1 LKIMIKNSTNRS
13 LIFLMIGVF
22 LLMSVLLPH
31 RFLTLSNVFSMAYQ
45 LPIIAFLS
53 LGMMIA
59 MLSGG
64 INLAI
69 IATAN
74 FTGIITYFVLQA
86 LTGGATTEA
95 SVGVSII
102 ALFAGLVAAL
112 FVGAVMG
119 FLIAYI
125 EVPAILATLAVMILM
140 EGVNVVITKGYTLSG
155 LPPLLLDNIN
165 SRVIEVPLPFILF
178 IIIAVILAVV
188 LRKTVFGKSLYWT
201 GANPVAAEFSNINVR
216 LTLVSAY
223 MLSAFFSALA
233 AFVMMGQLNS
243 IKADYASAYL
253 LVTVL
258 ACFLG
263 GTDPFG
269 GTGNLSG
276 MVFSVII
283 LQLISTGVTLLR
295 MDPYFID
302 AMWGMLIILLIV
314 INKITSQLQEKRRLN
329 LARQLQHSPQQE

>member
-1 LKIMIKNSTNRS
+1 MKNIIKTSTNRS
-13 LIFLMIGVF
+13 LVFLMLGIF
-22 LLMSVLLPH
+22 ILMSLLLPH
-31 RFLTLSNVFSMAYQ
+31 RFLTMSNLFSMAYQ
-45 LPIIAFLS
+45 LPIIAFLA

-95 SVGVSII
+95 SLGVSII
-102 ALFAGLVAAL
+102 ALLAGLTAAL

-155 LPPLLLDNIN
+155 LPPLLLDIGN
-165 SRVIEVPLPFILF
+165 SRIFEIPLPFILF
-178 IIIAVILAVV
+178 LIAAVILAIV
-188 LRKTVFGKSLYWT
+188 LKKTVFGKSLYWT

-216 LTLVSAY
+216 ATLVSAY

-243 IKADYASAYL
+243 IKADYASSYL
-253 LVTVL
+253 LVSVL

-295 MDPYFID
+295 LDPYFIE
-302 AMWGMLIILLIV
+302 AMWGMIIILLII
-314 INKITSQLQEKRRLN
+314 INKFRSQIRENRRIN
-329 LARQLQHSPQQE
+329 IARQMQQHE

>member
-1 LKIMIKNSTNRS
+1 MKIIIKNSTNRS
-13 LIFLMIGVF
+13 LIFLMLGIF
-22 LLMSVLLPH
+22 ILMSVLLPH
-31 RFLTLSNVFSMAYQ
+31 RFLTMSNVFSMAYQ
-45 LPIIAFLS
+45 LPLIAFLS
-53 LGMMIA
+53 LGMMVA

-95 SVGVSII
+95 SLGVSII
-102 ALFAGLVAAL
+102 ALLAGLIAAL

-155 LPPLLLDNIN
+155 LPPLLLDIGN
-165 SRVIEVPLPFILF
+165 SRVFKIPLPFILF
-178 IIIAVILAVV
+178 IVIAVILAVV
-188 LRKTVFGKSLYWT
+188 LKKTVFGKSLYWT

-233 AFVMMGQLNS
+233 AFVLMGQLNS
-243 IKADYASAYL
+243 IKADYASTYL
-253 LVTVL
+253 LVSVL

-276 MVFSVII
+276 MVLSVII

-295 MDPYFID
+295 MDPYFIE
-302 AMWGMLIILLIV
+302 AMWGILIILLIV
-314 INKITSQLQEKRRLN
+314 INRTTSQIRENRRIN
-329 LARQLQHSPQQE
+329 LARQMQQNE